1 MFHLLY
7 PLLLL
12 LLLVLQLLV
21 VPQSTICSWTESKLL
36 FRSYAV
42 ADVFP
47 VLLPTLLVTLLLAP
61 PPPLAVLSK
70 LARCAI
76 TVAVVVGWVVKL
88 ADVAEEEDAADSV
101 SAPRREERKLL

>member
-7 PLLLL
+7 PLLL
-12 LLLVLQLLV
+12 VLQLV

-47 VLLPTLLVTLLLAP
+47 VLLPTLLVTLLAP
-61 PPPLAVLSK
+61 PPPLVVLSK

-76 TVAVVVGWVVKL
+76 TVAVVGWVVKL
-88 ADVAEEEDAADSV
+88 AAVAEEEDAADSV

>member
-7 PLLLL
+7 P

-47 VLLPTLLVTLLLAP
+47 VLLPTLLVTLLAP
-61 PPPLAVLSK
+61 PPPLVVLSK

-76 TVAVVVGWVVKL
+76 TVAVVAVGWVVKL
-88 ADVAEEEDAADSV
+88 AAVAEEEDAADSV

>member
-7 PLLLL
+7 P

-47 VLLPTLLVTLLLAP
+47 VLLPTLLVTLLAP
-61 PPPLAVLSK
+61 PPPLVVLSK

-76 TVAVVVGWVVKL
+76 TVAVVGWVVKL
-88 ADVAEEEDAADSV
+88 AAVAEEEDAADSV